1 MKRWK
6 KIYIAIWLTIFSWPL
21 LGGVVTPAHENNS
34 TPISGVQ
41 QPAQIKKKDEPG
53 DNVVIIVLLSVVVF
67 LAFVIGITVFI
78 VYRRKVKGKLA
89 QDSKPQ
95 DNIVTLQQMDII
107 PATSTLISSEPNT
120 PNQTDG
126 TQRTFPYPIPR
137 RRLSSADSTTPL
149 LKYRNGSCRSRF
161 SSGVSSRIDSNIAE
175 GKEKGRWRLFRFVR
189 TTSRRMAAK
198 PIKSLGSR
206 GRIQKGLLC
215 TVFCAEN
222 LVLVPNRRI
231 WVRVMVDVLKVQ
243 MSICQSD
250 WSRVNSKRISGISSS
265 PLGTQNKDI
274 RGARQTLLNEI
285 CSR

>member
-1 MKRWK
+1 M
-6 KIYIAIWLTIFSWPL
+6 
-21 LGGVVTPAHENNS
+21 
-34 TPISGVQ
+34 Q

-175 GKEKGRWRLFRFVR
+175 GKEKGR
-189 TTSRRMAAK
+189 
-198 PIKSLGSR
+198 
-206 GRIQKGLLC
+206 
-215 TVFCAEN
+215 
-222 LVLVPNRRI
+222 
-231 WVRVMVDVLKVQ
+231 
-243 MSICQSD
+243 
-250 WSRVNSKRISGISSS
+250 
-265 PLGTQNKDI
+265 
-274 RGARQTLLNEI
+274 
-285 CSR
+285 